1 MPNEAHEYLQ
11 GRTTHRTTY
20 PFNPRQYSTKPST
33 ESVDHDV
40 LIENLPNFEQAL
52 ERRIAFRESVSI
64 EASKVHPLEKKMK
77 RRRKFHIFPTKKSK
91 DHIARSYLAEGSGS
105 ADAFTRKPSIVL
117 HVREEPVR
125 SGSKTLV
132 LKRWLSSDVLTER
145 TIHVGGMCDVTTH
158 DECTCTGDESPTSR
172 KNWREKMQS
181 WFSGKQ

>member
-11 GRTTHRTTY
+11 GRTTLRKTY
-20 PFNPRQYSTKPST
+20 IFNPRRYSTKPST
-33 ESVDHDV
+33 EGADHDV
-40 LIENLPNFEQAL
+40 LIETLPNFEQDL

-64 EASKVHPLEKKMK
+64 EASKVHPLEKKIK

-91 DHIARSYLAEGSGS
+91 NHIARSYLAGGSGS
-105 ADAFTRKPSIVL
+105 ADAFIRKPSIVL

-145 TIHVGGMCDVTTH
+145 RISGMCNVTAH
-158 DECTCTGDESPTSR
+158 DECTCTVDESPASR
-172 KNWREKMQS
+172 KKWRKRMQS